1 MATIRLHHAI
11 RWQYPK
17 SFDKV
22 DFDLSWFSRSSQK
35 FHFPSLPREFHCT
48 FGMIPVFSF
57 EIVLHNHSELYGIS
71 FLLFKV
77 FSKIAYVPRAQ
88 RFSCQQWLMIK
99 FFWNLI
105 SLCFICCTCLN
116 AVMPVSGL
124 WCKLSECPAVAMQ
137 SKPPLLEDTV
147 FTCEARGTKN
157 SEVLTPQHF
166 VHFDFSKT
174 FLIVRR
180 HFQIVFTYRVHQ
192 NLPHEHMQ
200 WHDTLCIHDR
210 NEQTLTTTAGFPLLD
225 AHLQFCMMHI
235 CVVSG
240 NEQDEDSIL
249 YWQ

>member
-147 FTCEARGTKN
+147 FTCEARGTKKFRSSDTSTFCPLWFFQNFLDCTSSFSNCFHLQSASKFTTWTHAMTRHTMHTWQEWAN
-157 SEVLTPQHF
+157 SDNHCRLSSLRCSPTI
-166 VHFDFSKT
+166 
-174 FLIVRR
+174 L
-180 HFQIVFTYRVHQ
+180 Y
-192 NLPHEHMQ
+192 
-200 WHDTLCIHDR
+200 
-210 NEQTLTTTAGFPLLD
+210 D
-225 AHLQFCMMHI
+225 AHLC
-235 CVVSG
+235 SK
-240 NEQDEDSIL
+240 
-249 YWQ
+249 W